1 MFPWVKVHF
10 IRALCWKEVGLYST
24 HTWKIATQA
33 SPMLSNEMEP
43 WNGLLPAALQRV
55 KYRFQLTQV
64 TAAVVSLSLGGGP
77 DAGPG
82 GRGS

>member
-1 MFPWVKVHF
+1 
-10 IRALCWKEVGLYST
+10 
-24 HTWKIATQA
+24 
-33 SPMLSNEMEP
+33 MLSNEMEP